1 MQKLDE
7 NIAKF
12 AKNLLDLFNL
22 SFLDKVHILG
32 KLSRIFT
39 TAVQIFPK
47 VAVYRFF
54 HHKKLGLKLFRHPD
68 CQR

>member
-39 TAVQIFPK
+39 TAVQFFPR
-47 VAVYRFF
+47 VAVN
-54 HHKKLGLKLFRHPD
+54 K
-68 CQR
+68 

>member
-39 TAVQIFPK
+39 TAVQIFPR
-47 VAVYRFF
+47 VAVN
-54 HHKKLGLKLFRHPD
+54 K
-68 CQR
+68 